1 MSRIAGAPAHR
12 AGDATEAN
20 GVCRRQCKAF
30 TFDVLSE
37 AAS

>member
-1 MSRIAGAPAHR
+1 MTRRAEAPALR

-20 GVCRRQCKAF
+20 GVCRRQCYVPISDIH
-30 TFDVLSE
+30 TE

>member
-1 MSRIAGAPAHR
+1 MSRIAGAPALR

-20 GVCRRQCKAF
+20 GVGRRQCSF
-30 TFDVLSE
+30 FVCDVLPE